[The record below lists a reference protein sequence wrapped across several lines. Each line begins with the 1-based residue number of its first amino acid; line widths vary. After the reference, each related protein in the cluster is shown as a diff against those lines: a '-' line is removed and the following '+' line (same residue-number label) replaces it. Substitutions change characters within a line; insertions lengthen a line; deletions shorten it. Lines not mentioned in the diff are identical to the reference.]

1 MMANVKLK
9 EHRATGPLLL
19 RRGGESYALTAQED
33 THVPLRIAAGMLG
46 DEGLLVEFNAGDEK
60 DILSASE
67 RTLELLKQ
75 EFGLEGDAKAVHA
88 AMFPKKSLAAK
99 AVEAVTPAP
108 KEEVKVEEPVEEEPV
123 EEEPVEEAQDYSLL
137 TVKQLKVILEEKG
150 LSTDGKKA
158 DLVERLSAGDE

>member
-9 EHRATGPLLL
+9 EHRVTGPLLL
-19 RRGGESYALTAQED
+19 RRGGQSYALTAQEE
-33 THVPLRIAAGMLG
+33 THIPLRIAAGMLG
-46 DEGLLVEFNAGDEK
+46 DEGLLVEFSSEDEK
-60 DILSASE
+60 DILNASE

-75 EFGLEGDAKAVHA
+75 EFGLEGNAKAVHA

-108 KEEVKVEEPVEEEPV
+108 KEEVKVEQPV

-137 TVKQLKVILEEKG
+137 TVKQLKVMLEEKG

>member
-1 MMANVKLK
+1 MANVKLK
-9 EHRATGPLLL
+9 THRASGPLLI
-19 RRGGESYALTAQED
+19 RRGGQSYALTAQEE
-33 THVPLRIAAGMLG
+33 THIPLRIAAGMLG
-46 DEGLLVEFNAGDEK
+46 DEGLLVEFGSEDEK
-60 DILSASE
+60 NILNASE

-108 KEEVKVEEPVEEEPV
+108 KKEVKVEEPV

>member
-19 RRGGESYALTAQED
+19 RRGGESYALTAQEE

-60 DILSASE
+60 DILSASD

-88 AMFPKKSLAAK
+88 AMFPKKESLAAK
-99 AVEAVTPAP
+99 AVKAVTPAP

-123 EEEPVEEAQDYSLL
+123 EEAQDYSLL
-137 TVKQLKVILEEKG
+137 TVKKLKAILEEKG

-158 DLVERLSAGDE
+158 DLIERLSAGDE

>member
-1 MMANVKLK
+1 MANVKLK
-9 EHRATGPLLL
+9 THRASGPLLI
-19 RRGGESYALTAQED
+19 RRGGKTYALTAQED
-33 THVPLRIAAGMLG
+33 THIPLRIAAGMLG
-46 DEGLLVEFNAGDEK
+46 DDGLLVEFNTEDEK
-60 DILSASE
+60 EILSASDY
-67 RTLELLKQ
+67 TLELIKS
-75 EFGLEGDAKAVHA
+75 EFSLEGDAKAVQA

-108 KEEVKVEEPVEEEPV
+108 KQEVKVEEPVVEEPA
-123 EEEPVEEAQDYSLL
+123 EEAQDYSLL

>member
-9 EHRATGPLLL
+9 EHRVTGPLLL
-19 RRGGESYALTAQED
+19 RRGGESYALTAQEE
-33 THVPLRIAAGMLG
+33 TQVPLRIAAGMLG

-60 DILSASE
+60 DVLNASD
-67 RTLELLKQ
+67 RTLELLKE

-108 KEEVKVEEPVEEEPV
+108 KKEVKVEEPV

>member
-9 EHRATGPLLL
+9 EHRVSGPLLI
-19 RRGGESYALTAQED
+19 RRGGITYALTAQEE
-33 THVPLRIAAGMLG
+33 THIPLRIAAGMLG
-46 DEGLLVEFNAGDEK
+46 DEGLLVEFNAGDEQ
-60 DILSASE
+60 DVLSANE
-67 RTLELLKQ
+67 RTLELLKD
-75 EFGLEGDAKAVHA
+75 EFSLEGDAKAVHA

-108 KEEVKVEEPVEEEPV
+108 KEEVKVEEPV